1 MIDILA
7 GTNTYWTTNE
17 PSTFF
22 FGVLPLYGLFLFIG
36 FLVGTAY
43 AYVEWNKK
51 GNNTWDFLFMTSFTV
66 IFALYGAKLWY
77 MIFSP
82 LDTFANVDGVL
93 DVFIIFFIP
102 AFGRSILG
110 TIVFTPIGLLV
121 WQRVW
126 GGQYK
131 ALSLMDIVMPA
142 LLLSQAIGRFGNM
155 FDHNVYGAIVSK
167 EQIEWLPN
175 WIQSHMFIDGEY
187 RQPLFLYESMV
198 DMIGFIILVIVFKT
212 NDYWEDGVA
221 AFSYIALYGFIRACI
236 EPFRDAQFKMSWGSF
251 PTTWI
256 ASLALILVGVSLV
269 VYLQLIKT
277 NKLNIRINKH
287 S

>member
-1 MIDILA
+1 MIDMLA
-7 GTNTYWTTNE
+7 TTNTQWITNE

-22 FGVLPLYGLFLFIG
+22 FGVLPLYGLFMLIG
-36 FLVGTAY
+36 FLAGAAF

-51 GNNTWDFLFMTSFTV
+51 ENNTWDFLFMTSFTV
-66 IFALYGAKLWY
+66 IFALYGAKVWY
-77 MIFSP
+77 IIFSP
-82 LDTFANVDGVL
+82 IDTFSSISSVL
-93 DVFIIFFIP
+93 DAFIIFFIP

-110 TIVFTPIGLLV
+110 TIVFTPIGLLI

-131 ALSLMDIVMPA
+131 VLSLMDIVMPA

-155 FDHNVYGAIVSK
+155 FDHNVYGSIVSK
-167 EQIEWLPN
+167 EQIDWLPN

-198 DMIGFIILVIVFKT
+198 DVAGFFLLVMIFKT
-212 NDYWEDGVA
+212 NDYWEEGVA
-221 AFSYIALYGFIRACI
+221 SFSYIALYGVIRACI
-236 EPFRDAQFKMSWGSF
+236 EPFRDQQFKMSWGSM

-256 ASLALILVGVSLV
+256 ASTLLIAVGTSMVI
-269 VYLQLIKT
+269 YLQLIKT
-277 NKLNIRINKH
+277 NKLNIWHK
-287 S
+287 